1 MNDFDCKITLYKN
14 CRNTINIANASLR
27 LINERSPKMKEG
39 SVPGPSVRVLFADNK
54 NDILSRIDSLIEE
67 SEKKKRLSFSQ

>member
-1 MNDFDCKITLYKN
+1 
-14 CRNTINIANASLR
+14 
-27 LINERSPKMKEG
+27 MKEG